1 MGVWIVSFTL
11 ILAWA
16 LAILGISAP
25 GQSNGSVF
33 AVSALHWMF
42 YLPAGWMFLASG
54 VMHTFFAK
62 STAKN
67 IGWKTN
73 GFQYELGFVSYG
85 LGLAGI
91 VAAYKGESTW
101 LVLTIVISFF
111 LLLAGVNHIVE
122 MIRSKNYS
130 PGNTII
136 LIYDFGLPISLWAL
150 LYAAQLIKF

>member
-11 ILAWA
+11 VLAWV
-16 LAILGISAP
+16 LAILGVSAP
-25 GQSNGSVF
+25 GQGVNSDF

-91 VAAYKGESTW
+91 VATYKGQATW
-101 LVLTIVISFF
+101 LVLAIVISFF
-111 LLLAGVNHIVE
+111 LLLAGINHIIE
-122 MIRSKNYS
+122 II
-130 PGNTII
+130 TI
-136 LIYDFGLPISLWAL
+136 L
-150 LYAAQLIKF
+150 

>member
-25 GQSNGSVF
+25 GQSGSSVF

-73 GFQYELGFVSYG
+73 GFQYELGFVSFG

-91 VAAYKGESTW
+91 VAAYKGEATW
-101 LVLTIVISFF
+101 LVLAIVISFF
-111 LLLAGVNHIVE
+111 LILAGINHVVE
-122 MIRSKNYS
+122 IIKTKNYS

-150 LYAAQLIKF
+150 LYSAQLIKF